1 MTIRILPQE
10 FLFQENLN
18 PIQVQTTVSKDL
30 LDDPKMF
37 LPHLRH
43 FNLAAGTIILVQVMN
58 DAKDML
64 LHEADFRVI
73 AAVESMHGVEDD
85 YGSRVKTQ
93 TQYQIQRWSEWRSS
107 DLAPME
113 DEPVPVEFPEIYVP
127 SEATIQHTG
136 GRNGAWKVI
145 CGEKVWAIVE
155 RMADETKEEH
165 KERAK
170 GIAAGSFMKPLQ
182 EEAA

>member
-73 AAVESMHGVEDD
+73 AAMESMHGVEDD

-107 DLAPME
+107 KLAE
-113 DEPVPVEFPEIYVP
+113 VEVDFVPEVADEIYVHD
-127 SEATIQHTG
+127 EAIAKWNPGKKTYQIMIG
-136 GRNGAWKVI
+136 DEVLA
-145 CGEKVWAIVE
+145 EE
-155 RMADETKEEH
+155 RDKD
-165 KERAK
+165 RALAM
-170 GIAAGSFMKPLQ
+170 AAGSEPL
-182 EEAA
+182 AA